1 MCWTGDIKH
10 KRIATEDICCKKI
23 ISTSDDK
30 MLRAWFRRN
39 HVYHIGETYTARIS
53 PLPSTVG
60 ETRLI
65 IRNGLHCYDNKVG
78 ITSVDMNNC
87 EPPYLVVKRL
97 FHGLREFYHPFF
109 ERMGPVEVRPV
120 IVECIIPKG
129 TVFYENEW
137 GDIVAETLKIIKIIK
152 PD

>member
-1 MCWTGDIKH
+1 MCWTGHSKH
-10 KRIATEDICCKKI
+10 KKIATEDICCKKI
-23 ISTSDDK
+23 ISTSEDK

-39 HVYHIGETYTARIS
+39 HVYHIGETYTAKIN

-78 ITSVDMNNC
+78 ITSVDMNNG
-87 EPPYLVVKRL
+87 EAPYLVVSRL
-97 FHGLREFYHPFF
+97 FHGLRDFYHPFL
-109 ERMGPVEVRPV
+109 ERMGAVEVRPV

-129 TVFYENEW
+129 TVFYENQW
-137 GDIVAETLKIIKIIK
+137 GDIVSETLKIIKIIK

>member
-23 ISTSDDK
+23 ISTSEDK

-39 HVYHIGETYTARIS
+39 HVYHIGETYTARIN

-78 ITSVDMNNC
+78 ITSVNLNNG
-87 EPPYLVVKRL
+87 EPPYLVVSTLSWAERLLSSFLRKNGSCRSETNHRGVHHPKRHCL
-97 FHGLREFYHPFF
+97 L
-109 ERMGPVEVRPV
+109 
-120 IVECIIPKG
+120 
-129 TVFYENEW
+129 
-137 GDIVAETLKIIKIIK
+137 
-152 PD
+152 

>member
-1 MCWTGDIKH
+1 MCWKGDIKH

-23 ISTSDDK
+23 ISTSEDK

-53 PLPSTVG
+53 PVPSTVG
-60 ETRLI
+60 ETRI
-65 IRNGLHCYDNKVG
+65 IIHNGLHCYDNKVG
-78 ITSVDMNNC
+78 ITSVNMING
-87 EPPYLVVKRL
+87 EPPYLVVRRL
-97 FHGLREFYHPFF
+97 FHGLREYYQPFL
-109 ERMGPVEVRPV
+109 EGMGAVEVRPI

-137 GDIVAETLKIIKIIK
+137 GEIVAETLKIIKIIK

>member
-1 MCWTGDIKH
+1 MCWTGHSKH
-10 KRIATEDICCKKI
+10 KKIATEDICCKKI
-23 ISTSDDK
+23 IGTSEDK

-39 HVYHIGETYTARIS
+39 HVYHIGETYTARIN

-78 ITSVDMNNC
+78 ITSV
-87 EPPYLVVKRL
+87 YLVVSRL
-97 FHGLREFYHPFF
+97 CYGLRDFYHPFL
-109 ERMGPVEVRPV
+109 ERMGAVEVRPV

-129 TVFYENEW
+129 TVFYENQW
-137 GDIVAETLKIIKIIK
+137 GDIVSEALKIIKIIK
-152 PD
+152 SD